1 MLRVVILLG
10 LGAEAWAF
18 APAGSALPASR
29 AKLALSSPA
38 ACRTLRLPGV
48 LQTRAHLDPSHAF
61 TVADTLQVPAL
72 GSVRAGALERQA
84 YALNLGVVSL
94 LTRHG
99 AGRAPEIRER
109 SQGACC

>member
-1 MLRVVILLG
+1 MLRVFLLFG

-18 APAGSALPASR
+18 APAGSALPATR
-29 AKLALSSPA
+29 TKLALSSPA

-72 GSVRAGALERQA
+72 GSVRASAWARHA
-84 YALNLGVVSL
+84 YALNLGFVSL
-94 LTRHG
+94 PTRQG
-99 AGRAPEIRER
+99 AGRAPEMCER
-109 SQGACC
+109 SQGAG